1 MILLLHQIKPDDYG
15 TNSLASA
22 SNNCAGTIHIPFPFS
37 SNHLRTTI
45 RRKSWIIDSGATE
58 SMSFNKDLSLSLLP
72 LTRFIFVQLP
82 NSQKVEV
89 THGGSVKLF
98 TQIVI
103 HDVWFVPI
111 FNIIYYLFTNYA
123 FSLVIILRLI
133 PLIV

>member
-82 NSQKVEV
+82 NSQNVEV

-103 HDVWFVPI
+103 HDVWFVLSSQTMP
-111 FNIIYYLFTNYA
+111 
-123 FSLVIILRLI
+123 LVWLSSY
-133 PLIV
+133 V